1 VVVLGTS
8 SLELPAIGGV
18 LRRVD
23 DPLVVVMTVH
33 VLGHLLRALA
43 LTLADLKREPTPDGR
58 EATGMAWRGSLVAL
72 GVVAGIA
79 VSVYAVT
86 YGSLL
91 AR

>member
-1 VVVLGTS
+1 
-8 SLELPAIGGV
+8 
-18 LRRVD
+18 
-23 DPLVVVMTVH
+23 MTVH

-58 EATGMAWRGSLVAL
+58 EVTGTAWRGSL

-79 VSVYAVT
+79 VGVYAVRH
-86 YGSLL
+86 GSLP